1 MRVCS
6 CLQAFPGQR
15 AFRVGSKPWRSFA
28 GRYLPHNPDQMQ
40 NTGGGE
46 VRRIFVKVF
55 GFSDVERHA
64 LNTVFRL
71 SESRAVG
78 YALWNEDAP
87 EKARIALIDGD
98 SWEASVE
105 LTNPDNDKLKRVWVG
120 ERPAARSALVF
131 SRPLQWVAVLEG
143 LDGLFAPASAAQDA
157 VPAAALDFDV
167 SAPVPLDLDFD
178 LGLDDFP
185 DDHAS
190 DADTT
195 TEPAP
200 LEAAEADQQGERVLV
215 VEANLD
221 ARLYLRAKLANAGL
235 LLVDEAATG
244 AEAMALMA
252 SRAHVL
258 VLVDVGVADM
268 NGWALAREAARHVAD
283 SGHMVVMRDGLWF
296 LDKWRAHFA
305 GAKTALAKPL
315 HPRDLKHLL
324 ADIGRPLRHL

>member
-1 MRVCS
+1 
-6 CLQAFPGQR
+6 
-15 AFRVGSKPWRSFA
+15 
-28 GRYLPHNPDQMQ
+28 MQ

-46 VRRIFVKVF
+46 VRRIFVRVF

-71 SESRAVG
+71 SESRAVV

-87 EKARIALIDGD
+87 EKARIALIDGE
-98 SWEASVE
+98 SWEANVA
-105 LTNPDNDKLKRVWVG
+105 LTNPDNDLLKRVWVG

-131 SRPLQWVAVLEG
+131 SRPLQWVSILEG
-143 LDGLFAPASAAQDA
+143 LDGLFAPVARDA
-157 VPAAALDFDV
+157 EPAAALDFDV
-167 SAPVPLDLDFD
+167 SAPLPLDLDFD
-178 LGLDDFP
+178 LGLDAFP

-200 LEAAEADQQGERVLV
+200 LEVSTPEQQGDRVLV
-215 VEANLD
+215 LEADLG

-235 LLVDEAATG
+235 LFVDEAVTG
-244 AEAMALMA
+244 AEALALLA
-252 SRAHVL
+252 GHTYVL
-258 VLVDVGVADM
+258 AMIDVGVADM
-268 NGWALAREAARHVAD
+268 DGWKLVNQASDRLEGTGHVVAMREKL
-283 SGHMVVMRDGLWF
+283 SF

-305 GAKTALAKPL
+305 GANRALAKPL

-324 ADIGRPLRHL
+324 AAIGRPLRR